1 METEL
6 LNSGFSYNFYSPI
19 YKEQGLG
26 SVQQCRF
33 AEGVPWERWILR
45 NFSKMRVHARP
56 SFIVTI
62 NLPSF
67 VTLIRCFIGRSK
79 PLGRLEEF
87 GQAVFHKEVKIQR
100 SPGTPSPRWR
110 PGRTPRRWARSSFPC
125 CRRRRRP
132 AWRRRRAGCR
142 GASQAPC
149 RANLFRPLRAVFD
162 HLDTTY
168 GAAGG

>member
-1 METEL
+1 M
-6 LNSGFSYNFYSPI
+6 FSPGI
-19 YKEQGLG
+19 WW
-26 SVQQCRF
+26 
-33 AEGVPWERWILR
+33 EGVPWERWILR

-100 SPGTPSPRWR
+100 SPGTPSAELNDE
-110 PGRTPRRWARSSFPC
+110 G
-125 CRRRRRP
+125 
-132 AWRRRRAGCR
+132 
-142 GASQAPC
+142 QE
-149 RANLFRPLRAVFD
+149 
-162 HLDTTY
+162 
-168 GAAGG
+168 